1 MQATEL
7 AWAAP
12 QVIAHRL
19 LRMATAG
26 PRPSARDQREFVLM
40 GAEKMA
46 AFYESWTAMTFEA
59 LRQQQVWWVAAWR
72 TMAWPWSWPPTGST
86 RQRHRA
92 LQRIAAHGLAPVHR
106 RALANAKRL
115 GRRSRVRMVCAS

>member
-26 PRPSARDQREFVLM
+26 PQPSARDQREFARM

-46 AFYESWTAMTFEA
+46 AIYESWAAMAFEA
-59 LRQQQVWWVAAWR
+59 LRQQQAWWLSAWR
-72 TMAWPWSWPPTGST
+72 MPAWPWSWPPIGSA
-86 RQRHRA
+86 RKRHHA

-106 RALANAKRL
+106 RTLANAKRL
-115 GRRSRVRMVCAS
+115 GRRSRARVVQAS